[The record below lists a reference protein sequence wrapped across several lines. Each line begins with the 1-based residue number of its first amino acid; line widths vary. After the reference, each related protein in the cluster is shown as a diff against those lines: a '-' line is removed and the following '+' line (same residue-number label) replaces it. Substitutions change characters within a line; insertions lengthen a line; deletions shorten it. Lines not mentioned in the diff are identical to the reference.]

1 MRSNLILTLLRV
13 PAFLA
18 LVCGLA
24 ACDAESPTA
33 PTQQPVAPVP
43 NEQPASATWVI
54 TISADPDV
62 FNIADDEAQFSNIT
76 VVARRASNGAPV
88 PLGTTALLKTT
99 AGQLTTADGVG
110 TSVPIVF
117 DNTGTARA
125 TLTLNSV
132 TEQVVVL
139 RAQIENSF
147 GSLNI
152 NVVDIENPFLITA
165 IDPITG
171 PPSGGTPITIFGRG
185 FEDPVRATFSVLGQ
199 TLFLQNVRVVS
210 STRITAVTPAINL
223 PAGQNA
229 TASLTVQNA
238 FGSTGSAAGTDT
250 VPAAFT
256 YTRGGGGGITTLKL
270 FSITPTSGP
279 NEGGTR
285 VAITGEGFGSQMQ
298 VFVTNAALVEAQITS
313 LSSTRIEIVTP
324 SATGPNAANAN
335 QRVSLRATNLLT
347 GETATLQDAF
357 QYGADSVGLFIS
369 SISPAQ
375 GEYLGGD
382 LVTIFG
388 QGFEEPVAVGLGG
401 FGQQIVSVT
410 GTQIVVRTVRA
421 NISCASVSAP
431 TAVTNLETNERI
443 TNGPAF
449 TYLPILPVIVSVS
462 PQSGPQ
468 SGGNQITILGG
479 ARSLGRGF
487 VAPVRVLINDQLASI
502 IGISGG
508 GTQITVQAPPFT
520 GVINTTPCVGAGGV
534 AGTQNVPTSVTVEV
548 INLDTGCTDSLAA
561 AYTYIPADQSCQ
573 VTTTPGGGGTTLAA
587 NFTAVT
593 DATDN
598 TLGALQ
604 VRVTDTSTGSP
615 TGWLWNF
622 GDASPTSNQQSP
634 NGTGIHTYAI
644 PGTYTIT
651 LTVNNGTSNDSIQRQ
666 VTVD

>member
-1 MRSNLILTLLRV
+1 MRSNRILTLLRV

-62 FNIADDEAQFSNIT
+62 FNLADEEAQFSNIT

-125 TLTLNSV
+125 TLTLTSDV
-132 TEQVVVL
+132 EQVVVL
-139 RAQIENSF
+139 RAQIENSY

-165 IDPITG
+165 IDPISG

-185 FEDPVRATFSVLGQ
+185 FEEPVRATFSVLGQ
-199 TLFLQNVRVVS
+199 TLFLQNVRVQS
-210 STRITAVTPAINL
+210 STRITATTPAIDL

-229 TASLTVQNA
+229 TASLTLQNA

-256 YTRGGGGGITTLKL
+256 YTRNGGGGGVTTLKV

-298 VFVTNAALVEAQITS
+298 VFLSNAALVEAQITS

-324 SATGPNAANAN
+324 AATGQNAANAN
-335 QRVSLRATNLLT
+335 QRVDIRVNDLLT
-347 GETATLQDAF
+347 GATATLAEAF
-357 QYGADSVGLFIS
+357 QYGADSLGLFIS

-382 LVTIFG
+382 LVTIYG

-449 TYLPILPVIVSVS
+449 SYLPILPVIVSVS

-468 SGGNQITILGG
+468 GGGNQITILGG

-502 IGISGG
+502 IGVSGG

-520 GVINTTPCVGAGGV
+520 GTIATTPCIGAGGV

-548 INLDTGCTDSLAA
+548 INLDTGCTDSLDAG
-561 AYTYIPADQSCQ
+561 YTYIPADQSCQ
-573 VTTTPGGGGTTLAA
+573 VATAPGGGGTTPLAA
-587 NFTAVT
+587 NFTAAT
-593 DATDN
+593 DASDA
-598 TLGALQ
+598 TLAALQ

-615 TGWLWNF
+615 TAWLWNF
-622 GDASPTSNQQSP
+622 GDGSPTSNVQSP
-634 NGTGIHTYAI
+634 PVHTYPA
-644 PGTYTIT
+644 PGSYIIS
-651 LTVNNGTSNDSIQRQ
+651 LTVNNGSTNDQ
-666 VTVD
+666 VQKQVNVD